1 MKSLL
6 SKLDTVLITAGA
18 LMLLAFFIARGWSH
32 AQSQSA
38 IVSFENARAIAHLDT
53 EVSANIGLA
62 HDSIPA
68 DEALPAPA
76 VVLSN
81 ASDFSLQT
89 ADPDYSLWSEL
100 RIEEYRQ
107 SLLAD
112 DDDPRAVLSI
122 KKLNIKVP
130 VYNGA
135 SDLNLNR
142 GVARIIGTGLIDEV
156 GNLGIAGH
164 RDGFFRGLKDIKIG
178 EMIELQTLKETTE
191 YVVTSIAIVDPSE
204 VGVLGPTENSTKRRT
219 ARHWWRLSLL
229 KTPSGDR
236 EQGGCGRTE
245 PVWTPSS
252 VSIKPYAV
260 SISGSRLHRAREP
273 MMCLPRTSRACSCCD
288 LLRRLVQAASRTY

>member
-6 SKLDTVLITAGA
+6 GKLDTVLITAGA

-32 AQSQSA
+32 AQSQSV
-38 IVSFENARAIAHLDT
+38 IVSFENARVIAHLDT

-68 DEALPAPA
+68 DEALSAPA
-76 VVLSN
+76 FVLSSE
-81 ASDFSLQT
+81 SDFSLPT
-89 ADPDYSLWSEL
+89 AEPDYSLWSEL

-164 RDGFFRGLKDIKIG
+164 RDGF
-178 EMIELQTLKETTE
+178 
-191 YVVTSIAIVDPSE
+191 
-204 VGVLGPTENSTKRRT
+204 EN
-219 ARHWWRLSLL
+219 
-229 KTPSGDR
+229 
-236 EQGGCGRTE
+236 
-245 PVWTPSS
+245 
-252 VSIKPYAV
+252 
-260 SISGSRLHRAREP
+260 
-273 MMCLPRTSRACSCCD
+273 
-288 LLRRLVQAASRTY
+288 